1 MNPQLRIRRAQR
13 GFTLL
18 ELMIAMTIGI
28 FLLGALLTIV
38 QTNRR
43 VFGEQ
48 NLLSQMQDN
57 QRMALTM
64 MGDVIQSAGYFPE
77 PWKNSMTTILNA
89 TGPFAVGQSINGY
102 ASGTPAGDVL
112 QVRYVTNGG
121 DGILNCSG
129 GSNTNAVETY
139 QMFTNQFQVLGG
151 QLVCIMNGTQYNLVG
166 NLTASGS
173 KLDITNMTVLYG
185 VKTSTTS
192 AGNNVDTYMTAA
204 QVGGL
209 WANVISVQVTLT
221 FTNPLY
227 AVGNG
232 ELQTFTVQRLVGVM
246 NQTGPTQ

>member
-1 MNPQLRIRRAQR
+1 
-13 GFTLL
+13 
-18 ELMIAMTIGI
+18 MIAMTIGL

-64 MGDVIQSAGYFPE
+64 MGDVIQSAGYFPS
-77 PWKNSMTTILNA
+77 PQTNSMSTILTA
-89 TGPFAVGQSINGY
+89 SGPFAVGQSIY
-102 ASGTPAGDVL
+102 GTSSATPPGDTL

-129 GSNTNAVETY
+129 GSNPGAFGAYQQYINAFAVT
-139 QMFTNQFQVLGG
+139 GG
-151 QLVCIMNGTQYNLVG
+151 QLVCTMNGTAYQLVG
-166 NLTASGS
+166 GLTGSG
-173 KLDITNMTVLYG
+173 LDITNMTILYG
-185 VKTSTTS
+185 VKTSASS

-209 WANVISVQVTLT
+209 WANVISIQIQLT
-221 FTNPLY
+221 FTNPLF
-227 AVGNG
+227 AANPN
-232 ELQTFTVQRLVGVM
+232 LPPTFTVQRLVGVM